1 MEEFLEK
8 LKAASDNAK
17 EIAIQEE
24 IIELKS
30 ANMFFHGMLCQIKA
44 AIAETANGGP
54 YDKELLKILRIILAP
69 FDGEDEEEENE
80 VEDDAE

>member
-17 EIAIQEE
+17 EIAMQEE

-30 ANMFFHGMLCQIKA
+30 ENMFFYGMLCLIKA
-44 AIAETANGGP
+44 AIAE
-54 YDKELLKILRIILAP
+54 KELLKILRIILAP